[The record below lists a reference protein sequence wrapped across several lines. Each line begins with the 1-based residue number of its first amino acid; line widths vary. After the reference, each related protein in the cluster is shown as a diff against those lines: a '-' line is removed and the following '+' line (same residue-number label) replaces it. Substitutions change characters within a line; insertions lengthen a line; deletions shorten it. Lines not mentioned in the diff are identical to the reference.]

1 MVAGDEGAEEKPGR
15 RRKMAYLTMKQ
26 LLEAGV
32 HFGHQ
37 TNKWH
42 PKMKPY
48 IFTSRNGIYIIDL
61 QQTVKMFKEAYDF
74 VKELTSNGGRILFV
88 GTKKQAQ
95 EIIEEEA
102 KRCGMF
108 YVSQRWLG
116 GTLTNYKTI
125 RLSIEK
131 LKRLETMKEENY
143 EGFTKKEV
151 LRLERERARLEK
163 YLSGIKEMDGLPD
176 ALFVIDIK
184 KEAIAVS
191 EARKLEIPVVAV
203 VDTNCD
209 PELVDYPIP
218 GNDDAIRAIKL
229 FTSTIA
235 EACIEGRMAY
245 EESLK
250 AMEVEETEA
259 AEEKVEEAVE
269 DRTEEIEEEY
279 GAIEDREWEYK

>member
-1 MVAGDEGAEEKPGR
+1 
-15 RRKMAYLTMKQ
+15 MAYLTMKQ

-61 QQTVKMFKEAYDF
+61 QQTVRMFKDAYDF
-74 VKELTSNGGRILFV
+74 VKDVTSKGGKVLFV

-95 EIIEEEA
+95 DIIEEEA

-116 GTLTNYKTI
+116 GTLTNYRTI
-125 RLSIEK
+125 KLSIEK
-131 LKRLETMKEENY
+131 LKRLETMKEESY
-143 EGFTKKEV
+143 AGFTKKEI
-151 LRLERERARLEK
+151 LKLERERARLEK
-163 YLSGIKEMDGLPD
+163 YLSGIKDMDTLPD
-176 ALFVIDIK
+176 ILFVIDIK
-184 KEAIAVS
+184 KEAIAVA
-191 EARKLEIPVVAV
+191 EARKLGIPIVAV

-235 EACIEGRMAY
+235 QACIEGRMAY

-250 AMEVEETEA
+250 ALEVEEKP
-259 AEEKVEEAVE
+259 EEKVEEETREVAEGGETVE
-269 DRTEEIEEEY
+269 EVYEP
-279 GAIEDREWEYK
+279 AEDTEWEYK

>member
-1 MVAGDEGAEEKPGR
+1 
-15 RRKMAYLTMKQ
+15 MAYLTMKQ
-26 LLEAGV
+26 LLEAGI

-74 VKELTSNGGRILFV
+74 VKEITSKGGRILFV

-95 EIIEEEA
+95 DIVEEEA
-102 KRCGMF
+102 RRCGMF

-125 RLSIEK
+125 RLSMEK
-131 LKRLETMKEENY
+131 LKRLETMKEESY
-143 EGFTKKEV
+143 EGFTKKEI
-151 LRLERERARLEK
+151 LRLERERAKLEK
-163 YLSGIKEMDGLPD
+163 YLKGIKDMDGLPD

-191 EARKLEIPVVAV
+191 EARKLAIPIVAI

-250 AMEVEETEA
+250 AMEVEEEQA
-259 AEEKVEEAVE
+259 KKGAEEKVEEV
-269 DRTEEIEEEY
+269 TEAGAERIEEVYES
-279 GAIEDREWEYK
+279 IEETEWEYK